1 MRAVNLIPADAD
13 RSRARISL
21 RLAPATYALLG
32 VLAAALVLVTLY
44 VLSSNQLASR
54 KATLASLQ
62 SQLQQAQAEA
72 TRLSAYSQFAS
83 LAQTRLQTV
92 RGIAATRFDWNA
104 ALGNLARVVP
114 ANTSLQSLTGT
125 VVPGAS
131 AGGGSGGNSSLR
143 TDLPGPAFE
152 FTGCTNSQDD
162 VARLISRLRTLPDV
176 SRVALGSSAKSQNAS
191 SATSTSGSATGCKPG
206 SPSFD
211 LVVFYNPVNDAGPTG
226 ATAVPAPTT
235 SAGGT
240 K

>member
-1 MRAVNLIPADAD
+1 MRAVNLIPADAE
-13 RSRARISL
+13 RGRGRASL

-32 VLAAALVLVTLY
+32 VLSAALVLVTMY
-44 VLSSNQLASR
+44 VLTSNQLASR
-54 KATLASLQ
+54 KATLANLQ
-62 SQLQQAQAEA
+62 SQLQQTQAEA
-72 TRLSAYSQFAS
+72 AQLSAYSQFAS
-83 LAQTRLQTV
+83 LAQTRVQTV

-104 ALGNLARVVP
+104 ALGSLARVIP
-114 ANTSLQSLTGT
+114 ANTSLQSLVGT

-131 AGGGSGGNSSLR
+131 SGGGSGGNSSLR

-152 FTGCTNSQDD
+152 FTGCTATQDD
-162 VARLISRLRTLPDV
+162 VARLISRLRAIPDV

-191 SATSTSGSATGCKPG
+191 SATSTSGSSSGCKPG

-211 LVVFYNPVNDAGPTG
+211 LVVFYNPVNDAGPNG

-235 SAGGT
+235 AGGT